1 MTKTQLW
8 EKRDDE
14 SGRAFAAFAAYRD
27 YGTYRSLDKVYVDL
41 ASRNPRRGGKPAPK
55 SAPRQWTLWSSL
67 YEWVKRAEAYD
78 RHLDE
83 QTRKSYEEQLIV
95 ARQQLLETELRDYQ
109 AQMDRWVEQWELA
122 CKSGV
127 AFDGFFT
134 LTKWRKTISDFGR
147 RALSMPDTLADI
159 TSGGQPIA
167 APVIKFVW
175 DDGAKDNGGHG
186 DSDD

>member
-1 MTKTQLW
+1 MTDVQLW

-27 YGTYRSLDKVYVDL
+27 YGTYRSLDKVYVEM
-41 ASRNPRRGGKPAPK
+41 ASRNPRRGGKASPK

-78 RHLDE
+78 QHLDE
-83 QTRKSYEEQLIV
+83 QTRKSYEEQLIA
-95 ARQQLLETELRDYQ
+95 ARQKLLEDELRDYA
-109 AQMDRWVEQWELA
+109 AQMDKWLERWQAAAGLEL
-122 CKSGV
+122 SL
-127 AFDGFFT
+127 DGYFT

-175 DDGAKDNGGHG
+175 DDGTKDNGGHG
-186 DSDD
+186 DGDD